1 MGPRNGTSRSQI
13 SVMLNTFSYS
23 IGGYPIFKVLFLGG
37 HIQWNS
43 PFTLKQDKVETSEKK

>member
-23 IGGYPIFKVLFLGG
+23 IGGYPIFKVLFPGG